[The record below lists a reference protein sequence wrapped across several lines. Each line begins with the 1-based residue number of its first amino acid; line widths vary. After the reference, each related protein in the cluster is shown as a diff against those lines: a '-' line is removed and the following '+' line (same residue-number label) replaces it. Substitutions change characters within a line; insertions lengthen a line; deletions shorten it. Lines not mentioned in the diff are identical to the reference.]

1 MDEFNE
7 ELDGM
12 NELIYISDIETF
24 ELLYMNTCGLKQFGL
39 KNRQEISGRKC
50 YEVLQGLDSPCSFCT
65 NSKLNRDTFYEWQI
79 QNPLTQHQYLLKDKL
94 ITYQGREARMESAM
108 DISQFLSQERQ
119 IKVLFKNEQ
128 IAMECARALQ
138 DTRDDGQA
146 IKQALEILGKKLK
159 GDRTYIFEIHDLM
172 MDNIYEWCAPAIIA
186 YKEHL
191 QGIPQEVCHRW
202 IEAFK
207 QRKPYIINNLEDY
220 AEIEPAEY
228 ERLKP
233 QGICSL
239 ITVPLFNQD
248 QLIGYMGIDNPPYE
262 NGSNII
268 EILQILAYFIQ
279 AVLIRMR
286 TNERLRKKTYM
297 DELTGSRNQNA
308 YLQQV
313 GKLNAQIQL
322 DKQDGE
328 NAGIGAVFVDAN
340 GLKEMNDTV
349 GHEAGDKLLI
359 YIAQKIMQFF
369 PAKYVY
375 RIGGDEFVV
384 LSNPVEENAFL
395 QEAAKLRDSLFGHEA
410 GQGDQAAVGACWSRE
425 AVYVEEIVNKAES
438 EMYESKKQYY
448 KKRCRKVRS
457 FSENS
462 DVLDTYTTLLFKDS
476 DVVLEATKL
485 LHLIVECWNEEQL
498 KMMLD
503 DDFILFEEEYQKV
516 FRGREA
522 ITFLKKKQE
531 GNDGQ
536 KLRDMQFFRKR
547 IVRGV
552 SILSCYGQLEGKNKE
567 GKNCSIPVD
576 ATLMLVQKNG
586 RIKCLYMHST
596 YIGLHKEYEEFL
608 QQNANTAYSN
618 MMAKFAVGT
627 NAPINLD
634 NALDSC
640 NLLMNVFEL
649 LLQKYSN
656 VYFVNIKADFYITL
670 RSENKFQTLV
680 GSSGNFTCINVNY
693 AEQYMDEINKIKY
706 HNFTSRKNLLDNLEK
721 GHRFISMTFF
731 VDKDSDKK
739 GREVEV
745 DIWLGDLSGEAACI
759 FAFKNI
765 TENPKPAA
773 IIETDN
779 LTGLTS
785 YEKFRQNGQSQ
796 IDQKAEKYAVVSIDF
811 QNFKYINEA
820 SGYKTGD
827 KILKNF
833 AANLMNIQGMH
844 TRVTADHFLTMLAY
858 DQDSNYVIENV
869 RRNIEQ
875 FTMSQNVQSEDLKV
889 VLRMGI
895 YFVEENCTNIDT
907 AIDYANITQ
916 KSIGQTVSN
925 EIAVYNEA
933 FVRQK
938 SLQSKILA
946 RMEPSLENGDFQVWM
961 QPKIDLKTGKL
972 CGAEALSRWMNNGT
986 VCFYPDE
993 FIPIFENNGFI
1004 TSLDLYVLE
1013 TVCKNIAL
1021 WESMGWNDMVRISI
1035 NLSVMDIMRDGVVD
1049 SIKRIVNRYHV
1060 DYRLLEFELTETG
1073 YFQNFNT
1080 AAYVMKELQDL
1091 GFFTSVD
1098 DFGSGYS
1105 VMNMLVNMSAN
1116 VIKIDRAFM
1125 LNSIKTKA
1133 GCMLLE
1139 RIVGIVHELG
1149 YSVLCEGIETQEQ
1162 LNMLRNMGCDEG
1174 QGFLFAKPMPMNE
1187 YFNTY
1192 RKTTN
1197 IKF

>member
-1 MDEFNE
+1 MAEFIE

-12 NELIYISDIETF
+12 NELIYMSDIDTY

-39 KNRQEISGRKC
+39 KSRQEISGRKC
-50 YEVLQGLDSPCSFCT
+50 YDVLQGLDSPCSFCT
-65 NSKLNRDTFYEWQI
+65 NSKLNKDEFYEWQT
-79 QNPLTQHQYLLKDKL
+79 QNPITQHQYLLKDKL
-94 ITYQGREARMESAM
+94 ITYEGRDVRMEIAM
-108 DISQFLSQERQ
+108 DISKFLSQERQ
-119 IKVLFKNEQ
+119 IKILFENEQ

-146 IKQALEILGKKLK
+146 IGRALEILGKKLK
-159 GDRTYIFEIHDLM
+159 GDRTYIFEIHDRL
-172 MDNIYEWCAPAIIA
+172 MDNIYEWCAPAIKA
-186 YKEHL
+186 QKEHL
-191 QGIPQEVCHRW
+191 QGIPQEVCHHW
-202 IEAFK
+202 IEAFE
-207 QRKPYIINNLEDY
+207 QRRPYIISNLEEH

-233 QGICSL
+233 QGIHSL
-239 ITVPLFNQD
+239 ITVPLFEQN

-286 TNERLRKKTYM
+286 TNEKLRKKTYM

-308 YLQQV
+308 YLYEV
-313 GKLNAQIQL
+313 EMLNAQIQL
-322 DKQDGE
+322 DKQNEE
-328 NAGIGAVFVDAN
+328 NVGMGAVFVDAN
-340 GLKEMNDTV
+340 GLKEINDTI

-359 YIAQKIMQFF
+359 YIAQKIIQFF
-369 PAKYVY
+369 PAKCVY

-384 LSNPVEENAFL
+384 LSNHVEENVFL
-395 QEAAKLRDSLFGHEA
+395 QEAAKLRDSLRENEA
-410 GQGDQAAVGACWSRE
+410 GQRDKAAVGACWSRD

-448 KKRCRKVRS
+448 KKRRRKVRS
-457 FSENS
+457 FSETS
-462 DVLDTYTTLLFKDS
+462 DMLDTYTTLLFKDS

-485 LHLIVECWNEEQL
+485 LHLIVEHWNEEQL
-498 KMMLD
+498 RTMLD
-503 DDFILFEEEYQKV
+503 NDFILFEEEYQKV

-522 ITFLKKKQE
+522 IAFLKKQQE
-531 GNDGQ
+531 GNEGQ

-552 SILSCYGQLEGKNKE
+552 SILSCYGQLDGKNKE
-567 GKNCSIPVD
+567 GKACSIPVD

-596 YIGLHKEYEEFL
+596 NIGLHKEHEDYL
-608 QQNANTAYSN
+608 QRNAEAAYSS
-618 MMAKFAVGT
+618 MMAEFSDGKNPLVS
-627 NAPINLD
+627 PE
-634 NALDSC
+634 NALNSC
-640 NLLMNVFEL
+640 SILMNAFEL

-656 VYFVNIKADFYITL
+656 VYFVNIIADFYITL
-670 RSENKFQTLV
+670 RSENKFYTLV

-745 DIWLGDLSGEAACI
+745 DIWLGDLSGEAVCI

-765 TENPKPAA
+765 TENPKTVE
-773 IIETDN
+773 IKETDN
-779 LTGLTS
+779 LTGLAS
-785 YEKFRQNGQSQ
+785 YEKFRQNGQNL
-796 IDQKAEKYAVVSIDF
+796 IDQRPGKFAVVSTDF
-811 QNFKYINEA
+811 QNFKYINEVL
-820 SGYKTGD
+820 GYKSGD

-833 AANLMNIQGMH
+833 AANLMNMQGMH
-844 TRVTADHFLTMLAY
+844 TRVTADHFLTMLTY
-858 DQDSNYVIENV
+858 DQDSNYVIEKV

-875 FTMSQNVQSEDLKV
+875 FTMSQKVQSEDIKV

-907 AIDYANITQ
+907 AIDYANITRQ
-916 KSIGQTVSN
+916 SIGQTVSN

-946 RMEPSLENGDFQVWM
+946 RMESSLENGDFQVWI

-1013 TVCKNIAL
+1013 TVCKNLAQ
-1021 WESMGWNDMVRISI
+1021 WESVGWKDMVRISI

-1060 DYRLLEFELTETG
+1060 DYKLLEFELTETG

-1080 AAYVMKELQDL
+1080 AAYVMKELQNL

-1125 LNSIKTKA
+1125 LNSIRTKA
-1133 GCMLLE
+1133 GCTLLE
-1139 RIVGIVHELG
+1139 RMIGIVHELG

-1162 LNMLRNMGCDEG
+1162 LDLLRNMGCDEG
-1174 QGFLFAKPMPMNE
+1174 QGYLFAKPMPINE
-1187 YFNTY
+1187 YFNRY
-1192 RKTTN
+1192 RKE
-1197 IKF
+1197 

>member
-1 MDEFNE
+1 MAEFIE

-12 NELIYISDIETF
+12 NELIYISDIDTY

-39 KNRQEISGRKC
+39 KSRQEISGRKC
-50 YEVLQGLDSPCSFCT
+50 YEVLQGFDSPCSFCT
-65 NSKLNRDTFYEWQI
+65 NSRLNRTEFYEWQT
-79 QNPLTQHQYLLKDKL
+79 QNPITRHQYLLKDKL
-94 ITYQGREARMESAM
+94 ITYEGRDVRMEIAM
-108 DISQFLSQERQ
+108 DISKFLSQEHQ
-119 IKVLFKNEQ
+119 IKVLFENEQ

-138 DTRDDGQA
+138 DTRDDRHA
-146 IKQALEILGKKLK
+146 IEQALEILGKKLR
-159 GDRTYIFEIHDLM
+159 GDRTYIFEIHDML
-172 MDNIYEWCAPAIIA
+172 MDNIYEWCAPAIKA
-186 YKEHL
+186 QKEQL
-191 QGIPQEVCHRW
+191 QGIPQEICHHW

-207 QRKPYIINNLEDY
+207 QRKPYIISNLEEY
-220 AEIEPAEY
+220 ADIESAEY

-233 QGICSL
+233 QGIHSL
-239 ITVPLFNQD
+239 ITVPLFDQD

-262 NGSNII
+262 NGSNIT

-286 TNERLRKKTYM
+286 SNEKLRKKTYM
-297 DELTGSRNQNA
+297 DELTGARNQNA
-308 YLQQV
+308 YLHEV
-313 GKLNAQIQL
+313 EMLNAQIQL
-322 DKQDGE
+322 DKEVEE
-328 NAGIGAVFVDAN
+328 NLGLGAVFVDAN
-340 GLKEMNDTV
+340 GLKEINDTV

-359 YIAQKIMQFF
+359 YIAQKIIQVF

-384 LSNPVEENAFL
+384 LSNHVEENAFL
-395 QEAAKLRDSLFGHEA
+395 EKAAKLRDSLREHEA
-410 GQGDQAAVGACWSRE
+410 GQGDKAAVGACWSRD

-448 KKRCRKVRS
+448 KKRRRKVRS
-457 FSENS
+457 FSGSS
-462 DVLDTYTTLLFKDS
+462 DMLDTYTTLLFKDS
-476 DVVLEATKL
+476 DVVLEAKKL
-485 LHLIVECWNEEQL
+485 LHLIVEQWNEEQL
-498 KMMLD
+498 RLMLD

-522 ITFLKKKQE
+522 ITFLKKQQE
-531 GNDGQ
+531 ENDGQ

-552 SILSCYGQLEGKNKE
+552 SILSCYGQLDCKNKE
-567 GKNCSIPVD
+567 GKASSMPVD

-596 YIGLHKEYEEFL
+596 KIGLHKAYEEDI
-608 QQNANTAYSN
+608 QQNVNTACLN
-618 MMAKFAVGT
+618 MMTRFAAGT
-627 NAPINLD
+627 NPPMNPDDALISCSLLT
-634 NALDSC
+634 NA
-640 NLLMNVFEL
+640 FEL

-656 VYFVNIKADFYITL
+656 VYFVNINADFYITL
-670 RSENKFQTLV
+670 RSENKFHTLV
-680 GSSGNFTCINVNY
+680 GSSGSFTCINVNY

-706 HNFTSRKNLLDNLEK
+706 HNFTSRKNLLDNLEE

-731 VDKDSDKK
+731 VDKDNDKK

-759 FAFKNI
+759 FAFKNL

-779 LTGLTS
+779 LTGLAS
-785 YEKFRQNGQSQ
+785 YEKFRRSGQSL
-796 IDQKAEKYAVVSIDF
+796 IDLNEEKYAVISIDF
-811 QNFKYINEA
+811 QNFKYINEVT
-820 SGYKTGD
+820 GYKTGD

-869 RRNIEQ
+869 RRNIAQ
-875 FTMSQNVQSEDLKV
+875 FTMSQNAQIEDIKV

-895 YFVEENCTNIDT
+895 YFLEDSCTNIDT
-907 AIDYANITQ
+907 AIDYANITRQ
-916 KSIGQTVSN
+916 SIGQTVSN

-946 RMEPSLENGDFQVWM
+946 RMEPSLESGDFQIWM

-1021 WESMGWNDMVRISI
+1021 WENMGWNDMVRISI

-1049 SIKRIVNRYHV
+1049 SIKRIVNRYQV

-1073 YFQNFNT
+1073 YFQNFNM
-1080 AAYVMKELQDL
+1080 AAYVMKELQDS

-1105 VMNMLVNMSAN
+1105 VMNMLVNLSAN
-1116 VIKIDRAFM
+1116 TIKIDRAFM

-1133 GCMLLE
+1133 GCTLLE
-1139 RIVGIVHELG
+1139 RMIGIVHELG

-1162 LNMLRNMGCDEG
+1162 LELLRNMGCDEG
-1174 QGFLFAKPMPMNE
+1174 QGYLFAKPMPINE
-1187 YFNTY
+1187 YFDTY
-1192 RKTTN
+1192 SK
-1197 IKF
+1197 